1 MLESFRNATNFVI
14 VPVLLQLSFDKLDK
28 YKYMINAII
37 FPNFNLTCCREF

>member
-28 YKYMINAII
+28 YMINAII
-37 FPNFNLTCCREF
+37 FPNFNLTCYGEF